1 MFWTRNWGYVSSR
14 DELAML
20 NRAEQHRKELKRE
33 CKVIQRRLLE
43 LLKQIKDESID
54 LVLADLP
61 YGMTANKWDSV

>member
-33 CKVIQRRLLE
+33 CKVI
-43 LLKQIKDESID
+43 
-54 LVLADLP
+54 
-61 YGMTANKWDSV
+61 